1 MINEHANQNI
11 WQAGVKQFVNGMPK
25 PFRDKH
31 RIAVVHQRLG
41 KLSTIHFQ
49 LGLRKQS
56 QARFFHLFVQ
66 PCACMDRGGK
76 ASTMCP
82 GQSFLQKIQSSCPK
96 KLHAD
101 GNCSV
106 LLSYYLYWLININY
120 QLSIC
125 FHVRGDPL
133 WHHPRNE
140 VVLLPLVTTLYIPC
154 CLEKPCQSR
163 IMWHPTV
170 SERSCWCL

>member
-1 MINEHANQNI
+1 MNMPTRTSDKLVWNNLSMECPNHSETNTELQLSIN
-11 WQAGVKQFVNGMPK
+11 
-25 PFRDKH
+25 
-31 RIAVVHQRLG
+31 
-41 KLSTIHFQ
+41 
-49 LGLRKQS
+49 GL
-56 QARFFHLFVQ
+56 A
-66 PCACMDRGGK
+66 CACMDRGGK

-125 FHVRGDPL
+125 FHVRGEPL
-133 WHHPRNE
+133 WHHQRNE

-154 CLEKPCQSR
+154 CLEKSCQSR
-163 IMWHPTV
+163 IMRNPTV